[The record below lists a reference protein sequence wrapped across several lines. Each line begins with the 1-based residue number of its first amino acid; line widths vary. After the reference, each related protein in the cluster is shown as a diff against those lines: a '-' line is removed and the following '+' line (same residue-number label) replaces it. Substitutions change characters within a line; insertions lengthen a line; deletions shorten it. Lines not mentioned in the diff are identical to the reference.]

1 MSETRIERRVIG
13 AIFAT
18 GLLSFSGVI
27 VETAMNITFPT
38 IMHEF
43 GVNTST
49 VQWLTTLYL
58 LIVAA
63 VIPLSAYLKRTFKMR
78 QLFIVANLLFMLGL
92 ILDGSAPAFWVLLL
106 GRAIQGLGTGIALPL
121 MFNIILEQVP
131 RSRIGA
137 MMGVGTLITGIA
149 PAIGPTF
156 GGIVTTYLSWRY
168 IFVFLLPV
176 LVISLVLGISC
187 IRQKQALKPSH
198 LDVLSVLLLIL
209 AFSGL
214 IFGVSEFNSNTLS
227 HLIAWSAF
235 IVGVI
240 ALLVFVLR
248 ERRQTQPI
256 LDLTPFSRASFSQHA
271 FAFLMFQMMA
281 LGLSFILPNYLQL
294 VNKATALQA
303 GLIVLP
309 GAALGAVLAPI
320 SGRLYDHFGPRRPI
334 LIGATIVFVSMIAF
348 GLFRMP
354 LSDGQVI
361 GLYAGFMLGIG
372 LAFGNVLTDTLNQL
386 SQRQQADGNAIMN
399 TLQQFAAALGTAV
412 ASAIVASGQK
422 GRSQVAGTMLGSQWA
437 LWLLLIFSV
446 IALIVL
452 GWTLRKRRE

>member
-1 MSETRIERRVIG
+1 MSESRIEPRVIG

-43 GVNTST
+43 SVNTST

-63 VIPLSAYLKRTFKMR
+63 IIPLSAYLKRTFKMR
-78 QLFIVANLLFMLGL
+78 RLFITANLLFMLGL
-92 ILDGSAPAFWVLLL
+92 ILDGSAPAFWTLLL
-106 GRAIQGLGTGIALPL
+106 GRAVQGIGTGIALPL

-131 RSRIGA
+131 RSKIGA

-156 GGIVTTYLSWRY
+156 GGIVTTFLTWRY
-168 IFVFLLPV
+168 IFVFLIPIL
-176 LVISLVLGISC
+176 LISLLLGIKC
-187 IRQKQALKPSH
+187 VQQKRPLQSSH
-198 LDVLSVLLLIL
+198 LDLFSVVLLIL

-214 IFGVSEFNSNTLS
+214 IFGVSEFSS
-227 HLIAWSAF
+227 HDISHVVAWAAF
-235 IVGVI
+235 IVGVL
-240 ALLVFVLR
+240 ALFVFILR
-248 ERRQTQPI
+248 ARRQSQPI
-256 LDLTPFSRASFSQHA
+256 LDLTPFTSASFSQHA
-271 FAFLMFQMMA
+271 FAFVMFQMMA

-294 VNKATALQA
+294 VNGTTALQA

-320 SGRLYDHFGPRRPI
+320 SGRLYDHFGARRPI
-334 LIGATIVFVSMIAF
+334 LVGATIVLVSMIAF
-348 GLFRMP
+348 GVFKMP
-354 LSDGQVI
+354 LGDGQVI
-361 GLYAGFMLGIG
+361 GLYLLFMLGIG
-372 LAFGNVLTDTLNQL
+372 LSFGNVLTDTLNQL
-386 SQRQQADGNAIMN
+386 SPQQQVDGNAIMN
-399 TLQQFAAALGTAV
+399 TLQQFAAALGTAI
-412 ASAIVASGQK
+412 ASAIVASGQAT
-422 GRSQVAGTMLGSQWA
+422 RPQFAGTMLGSQWA

-446 IALIVL
+446 VGWLML
-452 GWTLRKRRE
+452 NWTLRPRRS